1 MTRDEIKAWL
11 ADQSAVDYLTTI
23 AHGQVILVMTR
34 SEELVTSLTR
44 RGATA
49 RWYDRVEWSTRAGKC
64 KADFQCEVLLGPPFW
79 ERQEQEA
86 AA

>member
-1 MTRDEIKAWL
+1 MDRAEITAWL
-11 ADQSAVDYLTTI
+11 ADQKAVDFLTTI
-23 AHGQVILVMTR
+23 ANGQVILIMTR
-34 SEELVTSLTR
+34 SEELVASLTK

-49 RWYDRVEWSTRAGKC
+49 RWYDRVEFSTRAGKC
-64 KADFQCEVLLGPPFW
+64 KADHQCEVLLGPPFW